1 LQSGNAEIYRGG
13 LMHRE
18 SYQDY
23 MARRMREDK
32 IITPRPGTRPG
43 LTSIERDLYQR
54 IEELERWRMTFIV
67 PFEQGEGPVEKIDSN
82 LDQLEMEI

>member
-1 LQSGNAEIYRGG
+1 MQ
-13 LMHRE
+13 RE

-23 MARRMREDK
+23 MGRRMREDK

-54 IEELERWRMTFIV
+54 IEELERKVAALGSHT
-67 PFEQGEGPVEKIDSN
+67 Q
-82 LDQLEMEI
+82 QLEMEV

>member
-1 LQSGNAEIYRGG
+1 MQ
-13 LMHRE
+13 RE

-23 MARRMREDK
+23 MGRRMREDK

-54 IEELERWRMTFIV
+54 IEELERKVAALVSHT
-67 PFEQGEGPVEKIDSN
+67 Q
-82 LDQLEMEI
+82 QLEMEV

>member
-1 LQSGNAEIYRGG
+1 MQ
-13 LMHRE
+13 RE

-23 MARRMREDK
+23 MGRRMREDK

-54 IEELERWRMTFIV
+54 IEELERKVTALGSYPR
-67 PFEQGEGPVEKIDSN
+67 
-82 LDQLEMEI
+82 QLEMDV